1 MNVDLSYEQYLVTSS
16 LAERPMSWLRGY
28 ATPQPGGGG
37 VMLADTYVDP
47 GSARTLL
54 DAMGGLT
61 GLGLLVAVVG
71 GLIGWGASGR

>member
-1 MNVDLSYEQYLVTSS
+1 
-16 LAERPMSWLRGY
+16 
-28 ATPQPGGGG
+28 
-37 VMLADTYVDP
+37 MLADTYVDP

-71 GLIGWGASGR
+71 GLIGWGASALIDWLPAPIAILVGGLGLLFLCGIIPA